1 MNARLIIFNEIST
14 NPENLVKIGP
24 VHFEIYKGVCRFFL
38 IVPKVTN
45 SNVLISGL
53 ADQSSQNVYTM
64 KRDLQRYQSNSS
76 ILQYSDAF
84 KKDTMPNKGV
94 AINFCPK
101 IGCNGNVP

>member
-53 ADQSSQNVYTM
+53 ADQSS
-64 KRDLQRYQSNSS
+64 
-76 ILQYSDAF
+76 
-84 KKDTMPNKGV
+84 
-94 AINFCPK
+94 
-101 IGCNGNVP
+101 